1 MATWAELR
9 ARAASAAAST
19 ASAGSSLPEKRD
31 DIETANKSEL
41 QTDRIEF
48 IGSSDSGSGKTE
60 EKLMLEDKVDEMT
73 GEDFNDDDDDNDKS
87 SNENMVDESHF
98 YDDDDSKI
106 DINSVISGNLEN
118 DVEEEDGDDNRA
130 NDIHTEVVFGKNLG
144 EIFANAE
151 GIARNSN
158 QVLDGYEPRSNSSNN
173 NTQVTVKRANSSSN
187 LHPSRPPL
195 APGRPATA
203 NGSMRGVAN
212 NNNDNNNLK
221 RKATDQAPV
230 VEGSTRLSVWLRV
243 RPPVCSNDNTGVDG
257 AINTIEVLVDN
268 NDMPTTIRTYP
279 PPNSNAAKVVRGGG
293 GGGGVSSNNKLAI
306 MSDALK
312 KAATVL
318 TKSQIDEGRDSDGGG
333 SVDSTAEV
341 RGVKEYS
348 YSGVFGP
355 NSTQSDVYDN
365 VARPLVDGLFTQS
378 TKNVDDNDVSLGESA
393 LLFTLGVT
401 NGGKTHTV
409 LGSGFEKKM
418 DNNSTNVLNNDWGI
432 IPRSL
437 DHIIARVNAM
447 NAEATSGPRLQ
458 VYLSYLEIYNEGIYD
473 LLPLKSDVPRRPC
486 DGPPILKLRE
496 SRHGRIF
503 VRGLARHVVN
513 NVQHGFELLKTA
525 KNTRHTASN
534 NINANSS
541 RSHSICQL
549 EIAFAP
555 GGTTADNSKGRSHA
569 IADFECDTDDESV
582 CSSKSNS
589 NGQQSDNSNRQRKS
603 SIIWIVDLAGSERS
617 KRTHSHSIHQREAA
631 LINASL
637 MNLMRCLREMLNHQ
651 PKKRGV
657 ATKGGVVPFRESKL
671 THMFMN
677 HLTGPAASRTSMIV
691 NVNPGADDYDE
702 TQHVLGYAST
712 ARNVTISAIDYNR
725 QRQKFVKESA
735 ATSTSSPKKALSF
748 AKKSGNRL
756 ANIVSKLSPK
766 KRKIAT
772 ADSSSDPETKRL
784 RCNSNSD
791 VEKSTPNP
799 IARGNNDQLQRLR
812 EENIII
818 KSTIDDLR
826 QQLTECENEVR
837 EEVVAM
843 MSEQLQESK
852 DWYEN
857 RIMQLKQQLAYIQST
872 TSAARADGESSNSEI
887 TDLFERIDECE
898 DEMKRMREDHI
909 AEVELLNARIIQ
921 LTSDHQF
928 AIDNRITEHKLELQ
942 LEQTKSKR
950 LESELGALRHQS
962 RELQFSHDNMLA
974 KYNDL
979 VDSTGQCPDKE
990 QIEDINHEK
999 ENPSSSVASIQESS
1013 PFIRKFRREKVSG
1026 VASTAS
1032 AVDNLSPKKKMTGW
1046 FGKSQLA
1053 AGELS
1058 PTESTGTNRSP
1069 LGKINEP

>member
-9 ARAASAAAST
+9 ARAASAAASA
-19 ASAGSSLPEKRD
+19 ASAASSCPEKRD
-31 DIETANKSEL
+31 DIETADNSEL
-41 QTDRIEF
+41 QTDRISECTVTT
-48 IGSSDSGSGKTE
+48 DSGSAKTE
-60 EKLMLEDKVDEMT
+60 EKLMHEDYVDEIT
-73 GEDFNDDDDDNDKS
+73 GEDFNDDNNDKS
-87 SNENMVDESHF
+87 NNENMVDESHF

-106 DINSVISGNLEN
+106 DINSVISGNIEN
-118 DVEEEDGDDNRA
+118 DVEEDDGDDNRA

-151 GIARNSN
+151 GIARKSN
-158 QVLDGYEPRSNSSNN
+158 QVLNDYEPRSDISNN
-173 NTQVTVKRANSSSN
+173 NTLVTVKRANSSSN
-187 LHPSRPPL
+187 FHPCRPPL

-203 NGSMRGVAN
+203 NASMRGVAN
-212 NNNDNNNLK
+212 NNNHDSNNNNLK
-221 RKATDQAPV
+221 RKATDQAPL
-230 VEGSTRLSVWLRV
+230 VEGSTRMSVWLRV
-243 RPPVCSNDNTGVDG
+243 RPPVCSNGDKGVDG
-257 AINTIEVLVDN
+257 AVNTIEVLVDN

-279 PPNSNAAKVVRGGG
+279 PPNSNAAKVVRGSGG
-293 GGGGVSSNNKLAI
+293 GGGGTL
-306 MSDALK
+306 SDALK
-312 KAATVL
+312 KSATS
-318 TKSQIDEGRDSDGGG
+318 TKSLIDEGRDSDGGYY
-333 SVDSTAEV
+333 VDSTAEV
-341 RGVKEYS
+341 RGAKEYS

-355 NSTQSDVYDN
+355 NSTQSDVYDK

-378 TKNVDDNDVSLGESA
+378 TKNADDNDVVSLGESA

-418 DNNSTNVLNNDWGI
+418 NNGTNIPNNDWGI

-437 DHIIARVNAM
+437 DHVIARVNAI

-458 VYLSYLEIYNEGIYD
+458 VYLSYLEIYNEAIYD

-486 DGPPILKLRE
+486 DGPPTLKLRE

-503 VRGLARHVVN
+503 VRGLARHAVN
-513 NVQHGFELLKTA
+513 NVQHGFELLKMA

-555 GGTTADNSKGRSHA
+555 GGATVDNSKGRLHA
-569 IADFECDTDDESV
+569 IADSECDTDDESV

-589 NGQQSDNSNRQRKS
+589 HGQPSDNNHRQRKS

-702 TQHVLGYAST
+702 TQHVLGYAAT

-725 QRQKFVKESA
+725 QRQKFVKEN
-735 ATSTSSPKKALSF
+735 ATTSLSSPKKALSF

-756 ANIVSKLSPK
+756 AKIVSKLSPK
-766 KRKIAT
+766 KRKITT
-772 ADSSSDPETKRL
+772 AESSLDPETKRL
-784 RCNSNSD
+784 RCNSDSD
-791 VEKSTPNP
+791 VEKSTTNP
-799 IARGNNDQLQRLR
+799 ISRGNNDQLQRLC
-812 EENIII
+812 EENFII
-818 KSTIDDLR
+818 KSTVDDLR

-857 RIMQLKQQLAYIQST
+857 RIIQLKQQLAYIQST

-909 AEVELLNARIIQ
+909 AEVEVLNARIIQ
-921 LTSDHQF
+921 LKNDHQF

-962 RELQFSHDNMLA
+962 RELQFSHDNLLA

-979 VDSTGQCPDKE
+979 VDSTGKCPDKE
-990 QIEDINHEK
+990 HIKDINHEK
-999 ENPSSSVASIQESS
+999 ENPSSSVSSIQESS
-1013 PFIRKFRREKVSG
+1013 PSIRKLRREKVSG
-1026 VASTAS
+1026 VASTAT
-1032 AVDNLSPKKKMTGW
+1032 AVDNFSPKKKTTGW
-1046 FGKSQLA
+1046 FGKSPVKLS
-1053 AGELS
+1053 AGESS
-1058 PTESTGTNRSP
+1058 PNESTSTNRSP
-1069 LGKINEP
+1069 LGKNNKP

>member
-9 ARAASAAAST
+9 ARAASAAASA

-31 DIETANKSEL
+31 DIETADNSEL
-41 QTDRIEF
+41 QTDRISECT
-48 IGSSDSGSGKTE
+48 GSSDSGSGKTE
-60 EKLMLEDKVDEMT
+60 DKLMHEDNVDEMT
-73 GEDFNDDDDDNDKS
+73 GEDFNDDNNDMS
-87 SNENMVDESHF
+87 NNENMVDESHF

-106 DINSVISGNLEN
+106 DINSVISGNIEN
-118 DVEEEDGDDNRA
+118 DVDEDDGDDNRS

-151 GIARNSN
+151 GIARKSN
-158 QVLDGYEPRSNSSNN
+158 QVLDDYEPRSGISNN
-173 NTQVTVKRANSSSN
+173 NTQVTIKRANSSSN
-187 LHPSRPPL
+187 LHPCRPPL

-203 NGSMRGVAN
+203 NASMRGVAN
-212 NNNDNNNLK
+212 NNNDDSNNNNLK

-230 VEGSTRLSVWLRV
+230 LEGSTRLSVWLRV
-243 RPPVCSNDNTGVDG
+243 RPPVCSNGNKGVDG
-257 AINTIEVLVDN
+257 AVNTIEVLVDN

-279 PPNSNAAKVVRGGG
+279 PPNSNASKVVRG

-312 KAATVL
+312 KSATVS
-318 TKSQIDEGRDSDGGG
+318 TKSLIDEGRDSDGGG
-333 SVDSTAEV
+333 SVDLTAEV

-355 NSTQSDVYDN
+355 NSTQSDVYNN

-378 TKNVDDNDVSLGESA
+378 TKNADDNVVSLGESA
-393 LLFTLGVT
+393 LLFALGVT

-409 LGSGFEKKM
+409 LGSGFEKNM
-418 DNNSTNVLNNDWGI
+418 GNSTNVPNNDWGI
-432 IPRSL
+432 IHRSL
-437 DHIIARVNAM
+437 DHIIARVNAI
-447 NAEATSGPRLQ
+447 NAEAKSGPRLQ

-486 DGPPILKLRE
+486 DGPLTLKLRE

-503 VRGLARHVVN
+503 VRGLARHAVN

-555 GGTTADNSKGRSHA
+555 GGTTVDNSKGRSHA
-569 IADFECDTDDESV
+569 IADSECDTDDESV
-582 CSSKSNS
+582 CSSKSS
-589 NGQQSDNSNRQRKS
+589 SHGQPSDNNHRQRKS

-657 ATKGGVVPFRESKL
+657 ANKGGVVPFRESKL

-702 TQHVLGYAST
+702 TQHVLGYAAT

-735 ATSTSSPKKALSF
+735 ATSTSSPKKALTF

-756 ANIVSKLSPK
+756 AKIVSKLSPK
-766 KRKIAT
+766 KRKIVT
-772 ADSSSDPETKRL
+772 AESSSDPETKRL
-784 RCNSNSD
+784 RCNSDSD
-791 VEKSTPNP
+791 VEKSTTNP
-799 IARGNNDQLQRLR
+799 TIARGNNDQLQRLC
-812 EENIII
+812 EENLII
-818 KSTIDDLR
+818 KSTVDDLR

-857 RIMQLKQQLAYIQST
+857 RIMQLKQQLAYVQST
-872 TSAARADGESSNSEI
+872 MATARADGENSNSEI

-909 AEVELLNARIIQ
+909 AEVELFNARFTQ
-921 LTSDHQF
+921 LKSDHQF

-962 RELQFSHDNMLA
+962 RELQFSHDNLLA

-979 VDSTGQCPDKE
+979 VESTGQCADKKLM
-990 QIEDINHEK
+990 EDINHEK

-1013 PFIRKFRREKVSG
+1013 PSIRKLRREKVSG
-1026 VASTAS
+1026 VASTAT

-1058 PTESTGTNRSP
+1058 PAESTGTNRSP
-1069 LGKINEP
+1069 MRSNIQ

>member
-9 ARAASAAAST
+9 ARAASAA

-31 DIETANKSEL
+31 DIETANNSEL
-41 QTDRIEF
+41 QTDRISECS
-48 IGSSDSGSGKTE
+48 GSSDSGSSKTE
-60 EKLMLEDKVDEMT
+60 EKLMHEDNVDEIS
-73 GEDFNDDDDDNDKS
+73 GEEFNDDNHDKS

-106 DINSVISGNLEN
+106 DINSVISGNIEN
-118 DVEEEDGDDNRA
+118 DVDEDVGDDNRD

-144 EIFANAE
+144 DIFANAE
-151 GIARNSN
+151 GIARKSN
-158 QVLDGYEPRSNSSNN
+158 QVLDDYEPRSNSNNNNSN

-187 LHPSRPPL
+187 LQPSRPPL

-203 NGSMRGVAN
+203 NALMRGVAT
-212 NNNDNNNLK
+212 NNNDDDRNNNNLK

-243 RPPVCSNDNTGVDG
+243 RPPVCSNGNKGVDG

-268 NDMPTTIRTYP
+268 NDMTITPSSTLPTTIRTYP

-293 GGGGVSSNNKLAI
+293 GGSSNNKI
-306 MSDALK
+306 VS
-312 KAATVL
+312 
-318 TKSQIDEGRDSDGGG
+318 TKSLIDEGRDSDGGG

-365 VARPLVDGLFTQS
+365 VARPLVDGLFIQS
-378 TKNVDDNDVSLGESA
+378 TTNAGDNVVSLGESA

-409 LGSGFEKKM
+409 LGSGFERKM
-418 DNNSTNVLNNDWGI
+418 DNNNTNVPNNDWGI

-486 DGPPILKLRE
+486 DGPPTLKLRE

-503 VRGLARHVVN
+503 VRGLARHAVN
-513 NVQHGFELLKTA
+513 NVQQGFELLKTA

-555 GGTTADNSKGRSHA
+555 GVTTVDNSKGRSHA
-569 IADFECDTDDESV
+569 VADSECDTDDESV

-589 NGQQSDNSNRQRKS
+589 NGQPSDNSNRQRKA

-617 KRTHSHSIHQREAA
+617 KRTHSHSHSIHQREAA

-677 HLTGPAASRTSMIV
+677 HLTGPAASRTTMIV

-702 TQHVLGYAST
+702 TQHVLGYAAT

-748 AKKSGNRL
+748 AKISGNRL
-756 ANIVSKLSPK
+756 AKIVSKLSPK
-766 KRKIAT
+766 KRKIIT
-772 ADSSSDPETKRL
+772 AESSSVPETKRL
-784 RCNSNSD
+784 RCNSDSD
-791 VEKSTPNP
+791 VEKSTTNP
-799 IARGNNDQLQRLR
+799 IARGSNDQLQRLR
-812 EENIII
+812 EENFII
-818 KSTIDDLR
+818 KSTVDDLR

-852 DWYEN
+852 DWYET
-857 RIMQLKQQLAYIQST
+857 RIMQLKQQLAYVQST
-872 TSAARADGESSNSEI
+872 KSAGRADGESSNSEI
-887 TDLFERIDECE
+887 TDLFERIVECE

-909 AEVELLNARIIQ
+909 AEVEVLNARIFQ
-921 LTSDHQF
+921 LNSDHQF

-942 LEQTKSKR
+942 LEQAKSKR

-962 RELQFSHDNMLA
+962 RELQFSHDNLLA

-979 VDSTGQCPDKE
+979 VESTQLCPDKE
-990 QIEDINHEK
+990 LVEDINHEK

-1013 PFIRKFRREKVSG
+1013 PSIRKLRREKVSG
-1026 VASTAS
+1026 VASTAT
-1032 AVDNLSPKKKMTGW
+1032 AVDLSPKKKTNGW
-1046 FGKSQLA
+1046 FGKSPLKLS
-1053 AGELS
+1053 AGEMS
-1058 PTESTGTNRSP
+1058 PTESTTDRSP
-1069 LGKINEP
+1069 LGKMNKP